1 MKRKEL
7 YNDTIRKPSKPH
19 RTVHESE
26 IPTAEDIK
34 KRITQLK
41 KLKMLGIS
49 TNTLDNT
56 DDTIEYEED
65 LDKLNASILIMQ
77 DKELPKELE
86 QRILRKN
93 RMKKDKSGIIRQKH
107 SARKPITVKK

>member
-1 MKRKEL
+1 MKNEEL

-19 RTVHESE
+19 RTIHESE

-34 KRITQLK
+34 KRIDQLK
-41 KLKMLGIS
+41 KMKMLEIP

-93 RMKKDKSGIIRQKH
+93 RLKKDKAGMIRQKH
-107 SARKPITVKK
+107 SSRKPITVKK

>member
-19 RTVHESE
+19 RTIHESE
-26 IPTAEDIK
+26 IPTTEDIK

-49 TNTLDNT
+49 TNILDNT
-56 DDTIEYEED
+56 DNTIEYEED

-93 RMKKDKSGIIRQKH
+93 RMKKGKAGMIHQKH
-107 SARKPITVKK
+107 SSRKPITVKK

>member
-1 MKRKEL
+1 MRNKEL

-19 RTVHESE
+19 RIVHESE

-34 KRITQLK
+34 KRIAQLK
-41 KLKMLGIS
+41 KLKVLGIS
-49 TNTLDNT
+49 VNTLDNT
-56 DDTIEYEED
+56 DGVIEYEED

-86 QRILRKN
+86 QRIIRKN
-93 RMKKDKSGIIRQKH
+93 SLQKDRDNSIQQKRNK
-107 SARKPITVKK
+107 RKPAVVQK